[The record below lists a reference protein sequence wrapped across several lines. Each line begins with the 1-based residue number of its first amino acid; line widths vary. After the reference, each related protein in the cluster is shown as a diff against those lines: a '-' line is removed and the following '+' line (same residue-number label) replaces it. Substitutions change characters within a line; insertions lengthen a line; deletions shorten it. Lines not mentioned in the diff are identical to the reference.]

1 MLEVKMEPRSPEI
14 ETMRALIRDRGSYLY
29 HLVTAAKEAG
39 VDWEKIARAGLTVD
53 VMDNLK
59 MATEEACN
67 CLIGQEAAPERLFL
81 RFACE
86 DNALRIRISTGE
98 CNCCKCDC
106 ADETELEIVRCI
118 LESLADRVTFDVCDG
133 RIRAIELR
141 CGLI

>member
-1 MLEVKMEPRSPEI
+1 MKNTRLKAPVDLTVGADSGMMLV
-14 ETMRALIRDRGSYLY
+14 IRL
-29 HLVTAAKEAG
+29 TTAG
-39 VDWEKIARAGLTVD
+39 VIARAGLTVD

-98 CNCCKCDC
+98 CNCCKCGC
-106 ADETELEIVRCI
+106 ADETELEIVRCV

-133 RIRAIELR
+133 RIRAIEL
-141 CGLI
+141 CANLI

>member
-1 MLEVKMEPRSPEI
+1 MKNTRLKAPVELTVGADSGMMLV
-14 ETMRALIRDRGSYLY
+14 IRL
-29 HLVTAAKEAG
+29 TTAG
-39 VDWEKIARAGLTVD
+39 VIARAGLTVD

-133 RIRAIELR
+133 RIRAIEL
-141 CGLI
+141 CANLM